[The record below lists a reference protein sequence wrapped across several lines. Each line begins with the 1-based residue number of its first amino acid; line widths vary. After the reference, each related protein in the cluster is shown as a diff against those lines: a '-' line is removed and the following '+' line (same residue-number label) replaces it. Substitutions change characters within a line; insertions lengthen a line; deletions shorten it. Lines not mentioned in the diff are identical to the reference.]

1 MRLVCDIIAQL
12 HAESR
17 VEESTVGD
25 SGGCVPDLDDM
36 EVTLG
41 GECDTR
47 DGVVLALEELV
58 GQAVDHAVHEDGVGL
73 GGIDL
78 LAPGTALVVLR
89 GVPERTVSITHEEE
103 HA

>member
-1 MRLVCDIIAQL
+1 MRLVGDIIAQL

-25 SGGCVPDLDDM
+25 SGSCVPDLYDV

-58 GQAVDHAVHEDGVGL
+58 CQAVDHTVDEDSMSL
-73 GGIDL
+73 GGIHL

>member
-1 MRLVCDIIAQL
+1 MRLVGDIIAQL
-12 HAESR
+12 HAKAG

-25 SGGCVPDLDDM
+25 SGRRVPDLDDV

-47 DGVVLALEELV
+47 NGVVLALEEPV
-58 GQAVDHAVHEDGVGL
+58 CQAMDHTVDEDSVRL
-73 GGIDL
+73 GGIHL
-78 LAPGTALVVLR
+78 LAPGAALVVL
-89 GVPERTVSITHEEE
+89 GGIPERTVSITHKEE